1 MEEKNSIYINKI
13 MREGRRKLN
22 SLTALYNI
30 TGKQSRVLVYIFDE
44 SQTREVNQ
52 TDIEKAFNIRGAS
65 VTSILQTLER
75 KKFIK
80 RTESKTDARKKV
92 LRLTPRGEEIYRVIN
107 EKTNELEKVMIEGID
122 EADLATLKKCLDIIL
137 KNLIQYTSDC
147 DGGFDED

>member
-1 MEEKNSIYINKI
+1 MEEKISIYINKI

-22 SLTALYNI
+22 SLTGLYNI
-30 TGKQSRVLVYIFDE
+30 TGKQSRVLVYIYDE
-44 SQTREVNQ
+44 SQTCEVNQ
-52 TDIEKAFNIRGAS
+52 KDIEKAFNIRGAS

-80 RTESKTDARKKV
+80 RTESKMDARKKV

-107 EKTNELEKVMIEGID
+107 EKTNELEKVMVKGID
-122 EADLATLKKCLDIIL
+122 EADLTIFKKCLDTIL
-137 KNLIQYTSDC
+137 KNLTQYACDC